1 MFYTEHSSITQSYA
15 YYSLSQVPKRVIS
28 KADGKPS
35 AMRTLSVLLRH
46 AATVAT
52 ARHAVSATTRRGP
65 LHARLAG
72 SSLPR
77 SLRFNSS
84 NAKPDKPLG
93 LKEGVVGSGVSPT
106 MQMLAGYV
114 AVGVTVMAVIAR
126 YKSRDEAEEEVA
138 SNVRIFNMAK
148 RAVVKDRRVFEAVG
162 YPKTF
167 EQIKQQET
175 DDGGL
180 PIESKPSEGSF
191 RVLGD
196 NGSATVYYRQNLHV
210 NGDSGD
216 DETSSSSDIVTFD
229 LLRVELDDGTE
240 FSALES
246 FLENQGVVTTQKSQT
261 LGKKLFF
268 PVMSGVVIGGL
279 ASFFVIRI
287 LRNRPFYVHKLVL
300 DHVNNHDMA
309 RQLLGHPIKSDRT
322 KYVGVLT
329 NEAANYTIACSGPKG
344 DGTLIVKAFKKEAPA
359 AKTEDGEEKLTD
371 VMATPGTAWKFSTLV
386 LSVSRNEKRKAK
398 AKNAKTINL
407 LSNGDVPAMPSQ
419 RFVMARLAMAPYAIT
434 LTCMLLRSL
443 QLICSL
449 VAIVTVLMA
458 FPASNSGPGS
468 PGFRLGSIEAT
479 VVLLVAYTSAQYSG
493 AFLALVEL
501 FPVMLRPRALVTRLA
516 DALLAVAAL
525 SAGIVLAV
533 SDYAKDCDQYEEL
546 VDCSNMTT
554 ASVFAVLA
562 AVPFAGSVWLTF
574 VTPVD
579 PQHTSEDCTRNR
591 AGSYRLVATPISST
605 LSPID
610 NRDIVTA

>member
-1 MFYTEHSSITQSYA
+1 MFYTDQSSITQSYA
-15 YYSLSQVPKRVIS
+15 YYSVSQVPKRVIS
-28 KADGKPS
+28 KADPG
-35 AMRTLSVLLRH
+35 
-46 AATVAT
+46 
-52 ARHAVSATTRRGP
+52 
-65 LHARLAG
+65 
-72 SSLPR
+72 
-77 SLRFNSS
+77 
-84 NAKPDKPLG
+84 KPLG

-114 AVGVTVMAVIAR
+114 AVGVAVMAVIAR

-138 SNVRIFNMAK
+138 GNVRIFNMAK

-175 DDGGL
+175 DEDGL
-180 PIESKPSEGSF
+180 PIESKPSEGCF

-210 NGDSGD
+210 NGDSED
-216 DETSSSSDIVTFD
+216 DETSNSSDIVTFD

-359 AKTEDGEEKLTD
+359 AKTEDGEEKPTD

-407 LSNGDVPAMPSQ
+407 LSNGDVPAIPSQ
-419 RFVMARLAMAPYAIT
+419 RL
-434 LTCMLLRSL
+434 
-443 QLICSL
+443 
-449 VAIVTVLMA
+449 
-458 FPASNSGPGS
+458 
-468 PGFRLGSIEAT
+468 
-479 VVLLVAYTSAQYSG
+479 
-493 AFLALVEL
+493 
-501 FPVMLRPRALVTRLA
+501 
-516 DALLAVAAL
+516 
-525 SAGIVLAV
+525 
-533 SDYAKDCDQYEEL
+533 
-546 VDCSNMTT
+546 
-554 ASVFAVLA
+554 
-562 AVPFAGSVWLTF
+562 
-574 VTPVD
+574 
-579 PQHTSEDCTRNR
+579 
-591 AGSYRLVATPISST
+591 
-605 LSPID
+605 
-610 NRDIVTA
+610 